1 VPNSLGPGELLL
13 HYGTEQQKNHYL
25 PRLAKGLEIPCF
37 ALTSPEAGSDAAA
50 IPDFG
55 IVCKGTWQGR
65 EVLGMRVTW
74 DKRYITLGPVATLL
88 GLAFR
93 LYDPEKL
100 LGEKTDL
107 GITCAL
113 VPTNTPGVTIGRR
126 HMPLNQAFQN
136 GPNWGKDVFMPLDW
150 IIGGP
155 EYAGKGWMMLMGCL
169 AAGRAISLPTSSVG
183 GVKALARFV
192 GAYARVRSQFK
203 TPIGKLEGVEEALGR
218 IAAHC
223 YMMDATRVMTA
234 GAVDMGEKPAVLSAI
249 AKYHMTERARACVND
264 GMDIV
269 GGKGICLGPNNW
281 IGRGYQMA
289 PIAIT
294 VEGAN
299 ILTRTLIIFGQGAI
313 RCHPYVLREMRAAK
327 EMQGA
332 EAAREFDDVFTSH
345 IGHVLRNGVRTLIYG
360 LTRGAFAPAPAGA
373 AAETR
378 HYYRHVSRLSAAFA
392 FLADLSML
400 AMGGALKRKEKI
412 SGRLGDVLSML
423 YLVSATLKR
432 YEDQG
437 RIREDLPLVRWAV
450 RDALYRA
457 QQAIDGILSNF
468 PVKALATLLRWTIF
482 PRGASFRPPLDSRNR
497 ECARI
502 ALEPGAARDRLT
514 AGMYVPKT
522 EADATGKLEAAFLAA
537 IACEP
542 VDEKL
547 RKAVKKGKIVPRAGA
562 DLGSLARE
570 KELISAEEYAQWS
583 RKEALR
589 RQVIK
594 VDDFPQDF
602 ARAEIVAS
610 LAQSTVKMKA
620 A

>member
-1 VPNSLGPGELLL
+1 
-13 HYGTEQQKNHYL
+13 
-25 PRLAKGLEIPCF
+25 A
-37 ALTSPEAGSDAAA
+37 
-50 IPDFG
+50 
-55 IVCKGTWQGR
+55 
-65 EVLGMRVTW
+65 
-74 DKRYITLGPVATLL
+74 
-88 GLAFR
+88 
-93 LYDPEKL
+93 
-100 LGEKTDL
+100 
-107 GITCAL
+107 
-113 VPTNTPGVTIGRR
+113 
-126 HMPLNQAFQN
+126 AFQN

-183 GVKALARFV
+183 GVKALTRFT

-234 GAVDMGEKPAVLSAI
+234 GAVDLGEKPAVLSAI
-249 AKYHMTERARACVND
+249 AKYHMTERARECVND
-264 GMDIV
+264 AMDIH

-281 IGRGYQMA
+281 LGRGYQIA
-289 PIAIT
+289 PVAIT

-327 EMQGA
+327 EMTGA
-332 EAAREFDDVFTSH
+332 EAAREFDDAFTSH
-345 IGHVLRNGVRTLIYG
+345 IGHVLRNGVRTIVYG
-360 LTRGAFAPAPAGA
+360 MTRAAFAPVPNNCSQ
-373 AAETR
+373 ETK

-412 SGRLGDVLSML
+412 SGRLGDVLSMM

-437 RIREDLPLVRWAV
+437 RIREDLPLVGWAV
-450 RDALYRA
+450 RDAFYRA
-457 QQAIDGILSNF
+457 QQAIDGVLSNF
-468 PVKALATLLRWTIF
+468 PVKALATVLRWTVF
-482 PRGASFRPPLDSRNR
+482 PRGMPFRPPLDSRNR
-497 ECARI
+497 DCAQI
-502 ALEPGAARDRLT
+502 ALQPGAARDRLT
-514 AGMYVPKT
+514 AGMYVPKN
-522 EADATGKLEAAFLAA
+522 EADITGKLEAAFLAT

-547 RKAVKKGKIVPRAGA
+547 RKAVKKGKITPRPGTE
-562 DLGSLARE
+562 LGQIARE
-570 KELISAEEYAQWS
+570 HNIITADEYTQWA

-589 RQVIK
+589 KSVIK
-594 VDDFPQDF
+594 VDDFPQDYG
-602 ARAEIVAS
+602 RAEIIA
-610 LAQSTVKMKA
+610 AQEEDTVKMKA